1 MRVAFG
7 RMAVIAVVLV
17 LTVAGCGGSGRTG
30 PSVPTFP
37 SADLAVGPAGVGT
50 ARDEGV
56 LPDDCARLIT
66 VDDLDALLGLPLDSV
81 ALRTT
86 RHVGAPSVGRT
97 ERVACDYS
105 GQGSVRGR
113 LLQLDVSAY
122 TDAEAAAAQWR
133 LNSAAEDGTRSDIPI
148 GEASAVLVERRGEA
162 VLRVVHGNANLAFVL
177 PSRKLPEGR
186 SPRDVLVDL
195 ALRVLPVVGGAGA
208 GPIAAAPATPA
219 SASDT

>member
-1 MRVAFG
+1 
-7 RMAVIAVVLV
+7 MAVIAVVLV
-17 LTVAGCGGSGRTG
+17 LAVAGCGGPGQDG

-37 SADLAVGPAGVGT
+37 STDLAVGPAGVGT
-50 ARDEGV
+50 AEDEGV

-66 VDDLDALLGLPLDSV
+66 AEDLDALLGLPLDSV

-86 RHVGAPSVGRT
+86 HHVGSPSVGRT
-97 ERVACDYS
+97 ERVACDYG
-105 GQGSVRGR
+105 GQGSVHGQ

-122 TDAEAAAAQWR
+122 TDAQAAAAQWR
-133 LNSAAEDGTRSDIPI
+133 LNSDAEDGTRSDIPI

-177 PSRKLPEGR
+177 PARKLPEGR

-195 ALRVLPVVGGAGA
+195 ALRVLSAVDGAGGGPTA
-208 GPIAAAPATPA
+208 GAAAPATPA